1 MAAGVSCARFLAL
14 RVHATNKLPCLGCI
28 PEIPRPHYLIAM
40 ARTKSSALESKGK
53 GGKLPRKSAKTTKS
67 KEGAKG
73 LVKRTAKP
81 VPREGDPKKRK
92 KPRFHPGTRA
102 RITARR
108 LRKQDMVI
116 PESFIRARILRSTS
130 DYMRKKDTLAAEK
143 DPKSPALLEPGTS
156 DLRIGAKA
164 LRLVQRDVDDYLFD
178 LAVETVRINRETSRN
193 IRGEFVSRPI
203 TVGHVLMAAKAIE
216 QRAS

>member
-1 MAAGVSCARFLAL
+1 
-14 RVHATNKLPCLGCI
+14 
-28 PEIPRPHYLIAM
+28 M

-53 GGKLPRKSAKTTKS
+53 GGKLPRKSSKTTKS

-73 LVKRTAKP
+73 LVKRRAKP
-81 VPREGDPKKRK
+81 TPREGDPKQRK

-102 RITARR
+102 RMLAKR

-116 PESFIRARILRSTS
+116 PESFIRARIRRATS
-130 DYMRKKDTLAAEK
+130 DYMRKKDTLASEK
-143 DPKSPALLEPGTS
+143 NPDSPVLLEPGTS
-156 DLRIGAKA
+156 DLRISTKA

-193 IRGEFVSRPI
+193 VRNDFVSRPI
-203 TVGHVLMAAKAIE
+203 TIGHVLMAAKAIE
-216 QRAS
+216 ARA